1 MLRLLSASGLLTL
14 NPTKQ
19 DGEAQGIEKYGIGGW
34 NDISAEL
41 LPKWDDQAIRVKAS
55 RLMGSQ
61 SLARYVGWKGSKC
74 APTGWHTGYG
84 AVRLPAL
91 PARVYSC
98 AASYACVPTP
108 EPAAA

>member
-1 MLRLLSASGLLTL
+1 MLCLLLASDLLAFCPL
-14 NPTKQ
+14 KQ
-19 DGEAQGIEKYGIGGW
+19 SGGAQGIEKYGIGGW

-74 APTGWHTGYG
+74 AHTGWHT
-84 AVRLPAL
+84 A
-91 PARVYSC
+91 
-98 AASYACVPTP
+98 
-108 EPAAA
+108 